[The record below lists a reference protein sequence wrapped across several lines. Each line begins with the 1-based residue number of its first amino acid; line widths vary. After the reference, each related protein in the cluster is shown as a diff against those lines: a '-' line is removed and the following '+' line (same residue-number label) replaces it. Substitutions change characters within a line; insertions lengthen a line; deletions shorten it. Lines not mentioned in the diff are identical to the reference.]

1 MNDKGCS
8 LACTGTFCWIWFWR
22 SIEVFFLAV
31 AAVLLYFFF
40 IIDCITEDSFEIIN
54 GNNTII
60 VIRECANWRQL
71 EAILAISTTIGAA
84 ASLALLGVLRHTT
97 RQNVQDAIQE
107 LKEDLSIVWAVLRCG
122 KSEPPQERFVVIDT
136 KARRDMVSH
145 EQPG

>member
-97 RQNVQDAIQE
+97 RYVACLFISFTNFN
-107 LKEDLSIVWAVLRCG
+107 LWEDKMCKMPSKNSKRIFRLYGLC
-122 KSEPPQERFVVIDT
+122 FVVASLNPL
-136 KARRDMVSH
+136 KNAL
-145 EQPG
+145 